1 MSIHVSP
8 VRNYVAIFLS
18 LMVLTSITVWVAF
31 QDLGPLNTLVALGIA
46 VIKASLVVL
55 YFMHAR
61 YSTRLTKLVI
71 VSAFLWL
78 FVLFAFT
85 MTDFMSRGWLG
96 VPGK

>member
-1 MSIHVSP
+1 MSFHISP
-8 VRNYVAIFLS
+8 VKNYVGIFLA
-18 LMVLTSITVWVAF
+18 LMFFTAITVWVAF

-46 VIKASLVVL
+46 VIKASLVIL
-55 YFMHAR
+55 FFMHGR

-78 FVLFAFT
+78 FILFAFT